1 MDVSHSN
8 PNFKCIDNNLG
19 CICDVSDA
27 SDVDPLVYCDVCN
40 LAVHKLCYGIEK
52 IPDDDWYC
60 HTVSTKCKI
69 MMS

>member
-40 LAVHKLCYGIEK
+40 LGLLIISV
-52 IPDDDWYC
+52 W
-60 HTVSTKCKI
+60 
-69 MMS
+69 

>member
-8 PNFKCIDNNLG
+8 PNFTFVDNILG

-40 LAVHKLCYGIEK
+40 LGTSNIGVV
-52 IPDDDWYC
+52 P
-60 HTVSTKCKI
+60 V
-69 MMS
+69 